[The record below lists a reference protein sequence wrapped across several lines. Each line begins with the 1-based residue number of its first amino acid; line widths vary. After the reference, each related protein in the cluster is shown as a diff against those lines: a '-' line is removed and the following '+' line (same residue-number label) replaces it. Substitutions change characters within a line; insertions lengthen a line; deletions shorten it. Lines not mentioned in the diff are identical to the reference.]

1 LCIVI
6 ITELILKKEGNS
18 MKNPII
24 PFLLIFS
31 LGIGL
36 IFFMSLYGI
45 EQKEEIAKE
54 AEGDTTEEEA
64 DVASFDPEVAIGQCV
79 SCHGGDLTGGMGG
92 AAPSLVGTDLS
103 KEELVDIIQ
112 NGISGTAMPGNLV
125 PEEHLDEMAD
135 YILSLK

>member
-1 LCIVI
+1 
-6 ITELILKKEGNS
+6 
-18 MKNPII
+18 MKNPIV

-45 EQKEEIAKE
+45 EQKEEIAKK
-54 AEGDTTEEEA
+54 AEGDTTEEA
-64 DVASFDPEVAIGQCV
+64 DVASFDPNVAIGQCV

-92 AAPSLVGTDLS
+92 QAPSLVGTDLS

-112 NGISGTAMPGNLV
+112 NGITGTVMPGNLV
-125 PEEHLDEMAD
+125 PAEHIDEMAD

>member
-1 LCIVI
+1 
-6 ITELILKKEGNS
+6 
-18 MKNPII
+18 MKNPIV

-45 EQKEEIAKE
+45 EQKEEIAKK
-54 AEGDTTEEEA
+54 AEGNTTEEA
-64 DVASFDPEVAIGQCV
+64 DVARFDPDVAIGKCV

-92 AAPSLVGTDLS
+92 QAPSLVGTKLS

-112 NGISGTAMPGNLV
+112 NGIPGTVMPGNLV
-125 PEEHLDEMAD
+125 PAEHLDEMAD